1 MADIIMGFILMI
13 PIYGVLIW
21 SYFCPK
27 ESMLWGKRWMYK
39 EEPEISTG
47 AIRYVKFASLASI
60 IIMTFIFIILIFTQ
74 T

>member
-1 MADIIMGFILMI
+1 MADIIICFILII

-39 EEPEISTG
+39 EEPEISAG

-60 IIMTFIFIILIFTQ
+60 IMTFIFIILILTQ

>member
-1 MADIIMGFILMI
+1 MADILMGFILMI

-21 SYFCPK
+21 SYFRPK

-39 EEPEISTG
+39 EEPEISTS

-60 IIMTFIFIILIFTQ
+60 IIMTFIFIILLLT
-74 T
+74 